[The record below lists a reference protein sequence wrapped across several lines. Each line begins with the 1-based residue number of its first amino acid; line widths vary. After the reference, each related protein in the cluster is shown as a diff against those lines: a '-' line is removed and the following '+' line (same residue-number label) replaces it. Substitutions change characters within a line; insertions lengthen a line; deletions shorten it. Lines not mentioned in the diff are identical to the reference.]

1 MPRPRG
7 VSKTPESMMIQN
19 KWMLPKTTPTAP
31 VKQKARSEPRGI
43 EKGIFVQQTVAGH
56 LLCAGFEVMS
66 IAEHACLH
74 DAHALEGRQTSR
86 THAVG
91 QVTIH
96 ATMKNKAETRM
107 LGNALGMGEATVT
120 SKVVRESHTERMTSE

>member
-19 KWMLPKTTPTAP
+19 KWMFPKTTPTAP
-31 VKQKARSEPRGI
+31 VKQKAHGEPRRV
-43 EKGIFVQQTVAGH
+43 EKGTFAQQTVAGH
-56 LLCAGFEVMS
+56 LLCAGIKVMS
-66 IAEHACLH
+66 ITENACLH
-74 DAHALEGRQTSR
+74 DAHALEGRQTNR

-91 QVTIH
+91 QGTRH
-96 ATMKNKAETRM
+96 ATMKNKAERRM
-107 LGNALGMGEATVT
+107 LGNALGMGEATIT